1 MDNLAAKFCHDVCL
15 EPLSFFSESDLQGV
29 LFERLNK
36 AYPSLVS
43 TGVRRGPGSKSF
55 FKTPQV
61 HREYGAGEGRRI
73 DLVVL
78 PKAELKR
85 CDRNLTL
92 KGKYIA
98 PDFIFELGTE
108 KSIDAAAHMEND
120 VDKCG
125 LATKTGYLIHFLRDT
140 TKAATGSRGRAKTEA
155 KIDRTFRKHVERF
168 YRNAIPKHVKS
179 LFFILKIARAK
190 RKIWSRC
197 ELYNPNDA
205 IWMKVNTKS
214 VGAVSKALLRT

>member
-1 MDNLAAKFCHDVCL
+1 MV
-15 EPLSFFSESDLQGV
+15 P
-29 LFERLNK
+29 
-36 AYPSLVS
+36 
-43 TGVRRGPGSKSF
+43 TGVRRGPGSKSY

-61 HREYGAGEGRRI
+61 HREYGAGGGRRI

-125 LATKTGYLIHFLRDT
+125 LATKTGYLIHFLRDIT
-140 TKAATGSRGRAKTEA
+140 SAPTGSRGRASTEA
-155 KIDRTFRKHVERF
+155 KIDRIFRKHVEKF
-168 YRNAIPKHVKS
+168 YKSDIPSHVKS
-179 LFFILKIARAK
+179 LFFILKIARIQGN
-190 RKIWSRC
+190 IWGRC
-197 ELYNPNDA
+197 ELFNPNGA
-205 IWMKVNTKS
+205 KWMKVNTKS
-214 VGAVSKALLRT
+214 VGSVSKALLST